1 MVSMPSKVW
10 KASRPAMC
18 LTTRWSSKMPLP
30 PSMASARRHR
40 FADIRDTRN
49 RRATSRSLAPA
60 STSSAAASRTPLA
73 AGPFCG
79 GQPAAI
85 GVAHGSG
92 IARCAGRHQS
102 Q

>member
-18 LTTRWSSKMPLP
+18 LTTRWSSKVPLP
-30 PSMASARRHR
+30 PRMASARRHR

-60 STSSAAASRTPLA
+60 STSSAASRTPLKA
-73 AGPFCG
+73 AAVP
-79 GQPAAI
+79 
-85 GVAHGSG
+85 GSG
-92 IARCAGRHQS
+92 VPAC
-102 Q
+102 